1 MSVAVMSQVW
11 DTTLPKP
18 LKFLLLAMADHA
30 NPLGAGV
37 WPGVRL
43 LAWKTSDS
51 ERNVRRLLSKLEAM
65 ELIHSVAYRT
75 GGHGKATHWIINLEE
90 LGNYSEVYLPT
101 KPKP

>member
-30 NPLGAGV
+30 NPLGAGI

-43 LAWKTSDS
+43 LAEKTSDS
-51 ERNVRRLLSKLEAM
+51 ERNVRRLLSKLEEL

-75 GGHGKATHWIINLEE
+75 GGHGKATHWVINLEA
-90 LGNYSEVYLPT
+90 LAGYLP
-101 KPKP
+101 KP